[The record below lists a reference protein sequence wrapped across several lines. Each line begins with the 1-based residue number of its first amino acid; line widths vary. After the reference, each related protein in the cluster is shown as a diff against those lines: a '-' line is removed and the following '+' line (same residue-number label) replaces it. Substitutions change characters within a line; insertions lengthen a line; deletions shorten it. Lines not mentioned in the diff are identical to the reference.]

1 MSNILRKPVFR
12 TTVGLAVALIV
23 FFVVWFALSAF
34 LGLLGM
40 ARDDGLIWQILMKDG
55 LAPGFAAYAGFT
67 VVERYFESI
76 SWRAIFTLFA
86 AAIAILAIVNL
97 DFNSKFYLSQNRTSD
112 WYLAIFSTVLS
123 GIAALIGAFIFCRE
137 RWLH

>member
-34 LGLLGM
+34 FGLLGM

-55 LAPGFAAYAGFT
+55 LAPGIAAYAGFT

-76 SWRAIFTLFA
+76 NWRAIFTLFV

-97 DFNSKFYLSQNRTSD
+97 DFNAKFYLSQNRTSD

-137 RWLH
+137 HWLH